1 MAILVNYLLKR
12 DYERPD
18 QKFMNYLIKKILP
31 GMVNHLIKGMVN
43 LANEAMTRARLMMTG
58 TGAR

>member
-1 MAILVNYLLKR
+1 
-12 DYERPD
+12 
-18 QKFMNYLIKKILP
+18 MNYLIKRILP